1 MSNARGNGRNGSR
14 ETGRG
19 GGASGGRPPF
29 RLGPDGKDEAGAV
42 TLRFL
47 GAARTTTGSLHR
59 LRTEE
64 GDLVLDCGMY
74 QGHREEAEAWNRE
87 LPVDTVRVQGVIL
100 SHAHIDHCGA
110 LPLLVKQ
117 GYRGPIWTTPAT
129 ADLLPIM
136 LFDSARL
143 QEGDIERVNRRLP
156 PEQRKSPL
164 YTEEDVERTLRLV
177 RTASYGRAFEPFRGV
192 EGRFVDAGH
201 ILGSAA
207 VHVTVRARDG
217 RTTTVGFTGD
227 LGRENVPLLR
237 DPEPLGEVDW
247 YLTEST
253 YGDRE
258 HEDESGISKRLADVL
273 VRTAARGG
281 KLLIPAF
288 AVGRTQLLLYL
299 LHELRFRKRI
309 PDVPIYVDSPM
320 ARKATEVFRRHHEL
334 YDGEAREFMN
344 CCGRLFDAARTS
356 FVEDRT
362 ESMALNDLEGPAV
375 IISSSGMLEGGRMVH
390 HVIHHGADERN
401 TVLFVGYQAEH
412 TLGRR
417 ILDGATTY
425 RAFGDEHEMRAEV
438 ADIEGLSAH
447 ADRRG
452 LLAYVQKLRRPPQRT
467 FLVHGEADKIES
479 LKGYLAGNGVTNTVG
494 PAPGD
499 WFRLL

>member
-1 MSNARGNGRNGSR
+1 MSKGHGNGPANKHANHGGNGPAA
-14 ETGRG
+14 GRLP
-19 GGASGGRPPF
+19 R
-29 RLGPDGKDEAGAV
+29 RLGPDGKDEQGAV

-87 LPVDTVRVQGVIL
+87 LPVDPERVKGVIV

-110 LPLLVKQ
+110 LPLLVKR
-117 GYRGPIWTTPAT
+117 GYRGPVWATPAT

-156 PEQRKSPL
+156 PEQRKTPL
-164 YTEEDVERTLRLV
+164 YTEEDVEKTLQLV
-177 RTASYGRAFEPFRGV
+177 RTSSYGRAFEPF
-192 EGRFVDAGH
+192 
-201 ILGSAA
+201 LGSAA
-207 VHVTVRARDG
+207 VHLTARARDG
-217 RTTTVGFTGD
+217 RQTTVGFTGD
-227 LGRENVPLLR
+227 LGRMNVPLLR
-237 DPEPLGEVDW
+237 DPEPLGEVDVF
-247 YLTEST
+247 LTEST

-258 HEDESGISKRLADVL
+258 HEDESGTARLLAEVL
-273 VRTAARGG
+273 VRTAKRGG

-288 AVGRTQLLLYL
+288 ALGRTQLLLYL
-299 LHELRFRKRI
+299 LHQLRFRREI

-320 ARKATEVFRRHHEL
+320 ARKATDVFRKHHEL
-334 YDGEAREFMN
+334 FDGQAREFVD
-344 CCGRLFDAARTS
+344 CCGPLFDAARTS
-356 FVEDRT
+356 FVEDKT
-362 ESMALNDLEGPAV
+362 ESMALNELQGPAV

-417 ILDGATTY
+417 ILDGAKTY
-425 RAFGDEHEMRAEV
+425 RAFGEEHAMRAEV

-452 LLAYVQKLRRPPQRT
+452 ILDYLKKLRRPPQRT
-467 FLVHGEADKIES
+467 FLVHGEEEKIES
-479 LKGYLAGNGVTNTVG
+479 LKGYLAGNGLGGAVG